1 MNASRQTIKQTKLFF
16 IQYGYHWAWGCG
28 LMFVG
33 LFVGA
38 GEGETYKF
46 LNFLNFLE
54 QFLFTILLGGEQFV
68 FDNACFLLELL
79 IFQLIDLRFDFGN
92 FDCVLNERGDQ
103 EK

>member
-1 MNASRQTIKQTKLFF
+1 MVIIGPR
-16 IQYGYHWAWGCG
+16 
-28 LMFVG
+28 VG
-33 LFVGA
+33 GVDDCWVGR
-38 GEGETYKF
+38 GNLGTYKF

-92 FDCVLNERGDQ
+92 FDCVLNERDQ

>member
-1 MNASRQTIKQTKLFF
+1 MVI
-16 IQYGYHWAWGCG
+16 IGPG
-28 LMFVG
+28 VG
-33 LFVGA
+33 GWWLLGWS
-38 GEGETYKF
+38 GELGTYKF

-92 FDCVLNERGDQ
+92 FDCVLNERDQ
-103 EK
+103 EKWKQQQIISMMIKNIKHN